1 MSSVKFKHSSG
12 NSMAIAAPASN
23 PSSDLEMKLPS
34 TLGAAG
40 NVIANG
46 TTPGTLEFVSGV
58 RAWVTFEGN
67 SGSGNNVSVT
77 VNASRNVSSVT
88 RTADGVYQINFT
100 NSMANAHYSWTAVAR
115 RDNNVSNAFDVV
127 SWWPEDTKST
137 SSFRL
142 RTFYVA
148 GTEGVGTHNGRV
160 VQVIVVS

>member
-23 PSSDLEMKLPS
+23 PASNLEMKLPS

-67 SGSGNNVSVT
+67 SGSGDNVSVT
-77 VNASRNVSSVT
+77 ISDSRNVSSVT
-88 RTADGVYQINFT
+88 RVSDSRFQINFS
-100 NSMANAHYSWTAVAR
+100 NNMGNANYSWTAVAR
-115 RDNNVSNAFDVV
+115 RDNNIANSFDVV
-127 SWWPEDTKST
+127 SWWPNDDKTS

-142 RTFYVA
+142 RTFYIS
-148 GTEGVGTHNGRV
+148 GSGSVGSHNGRV